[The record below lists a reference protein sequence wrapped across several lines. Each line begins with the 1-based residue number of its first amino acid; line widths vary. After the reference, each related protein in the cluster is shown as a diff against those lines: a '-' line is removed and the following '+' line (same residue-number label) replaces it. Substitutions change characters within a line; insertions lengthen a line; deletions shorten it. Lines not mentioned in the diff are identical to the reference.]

1 MFIQE
6 RSISR
11 EEIERERETFLF
23 KKYLSMRERERERE
37 RERDLSMLG
46 GNTKLARNNFA
57 LLGTQQWI

>member
-23 KKYLSMRERERERE
+23 KKYLSMRERERER
-37 RERDLSMLG
+37 DLSMLG
-46 GNTKLARNNFA
+46 GNTKLARII
-57 LLGTQQWI
+57 LLY

>member
-37 RERDLSMLG
+37 RDLSMLG

>member
-37 RERDLSMLG
+37 RFIYVGRKYKIS
-46 GNTKLARNNFA
+46 KK
-57 LLGTQQWI
+57 

>member
-37 RERDLSMLG
+37 RFIYVGRKYKIS
-46 GNTKLARNNFA
+46 KNNFA

>member
-23 KKYLSMRERERERE
+23 KKYLSMRERERERFIYVG
-37 RERDLSMLG
+37 RKYKIS
-46 GNTKLARNNFA
+46 KNNFA

>member
-37 RERDLSMLG
+37 RDLSMLG
-46 GNTKLARNNFA
+46 GNTKLARII
-57 LLGTQQWI
+57 LLY

>member
-23 KKYLSMRERERERE
+23 KKYLSMRERERER
-37 RERDLSMLG
+37 DLSMLG